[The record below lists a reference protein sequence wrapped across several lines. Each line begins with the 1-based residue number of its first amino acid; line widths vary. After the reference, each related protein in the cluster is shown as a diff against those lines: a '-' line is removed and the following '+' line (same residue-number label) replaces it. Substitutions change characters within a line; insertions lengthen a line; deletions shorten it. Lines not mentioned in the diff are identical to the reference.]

1 MSRDPAGAA
10 VTNPRDRLRHFA
22 AAAGWIAVLLPLALV
37 LFSVALSPLSNW
49 AVRTTLAGFCI
60 LAIARPDAALLITTA
75 LLGFGIILSHLVG
88 VPSLRVTELLVVAS
102 LVGYGVW
109 AVRHGSL
116 EQSALS
122 RSLPVPVVLFA
133 IAAAAS
139 AVVWQWVYLF
149 QTGYP
154 SDYVQALV
162 DFLSRD
168 YFVQP
173 GDFSV
178 LVSTAVILEGLALY
192 VVVAALCQ
200 VDATFFERALR
211 MLTLGGAGLAVMSVV
226 RLGEI
231 LLRNPGAIEDLRATS
246 VGLRISPQ
254 IPDYIAAGSY
264 FALCWL
270 VALGIAMASRRSRLV
285 WMAAGVPLIL
295 AIYLTGSRSVIAA
308 TLVGLVVL
316 GFLVARQKT
325 AAVRGIVTFAVLL
338 FIIMIVSYSWMVGR
352 DFAGEMARQSLI
364 VRGELVRAGVH
375 VIATR
380 PLFGIGL
387 DRFFLLASEFASP
400 ELRALWQG
408 RMNPHNDFLRF
419 GAELGL
425 VGLTLFI
432 WILIG
437 AGRRTWNAL
446 QGTRDVR
453 LAGVAAGLVAFLVTS
468 LVSNPLMVRDVSYLF
483 WIALGLAVGHSTSQQ
498 APRQVPED
506 ARSGTRRPRRVTRL
520 QWTIASLLGGLL
532 VFSIP
537 FRARQEL
544 ATVDLT
550 RVSYGFFE
558 WAIEPDGTRLRW
570 SGPRATFF
578 VDGRAHLVEI
588 PLSGTEPMGVV
599 QQVEVRVDGR
609 LANRVAVG
617 REWQRLRTLL
627 PPSQSTTPHRIDLR
641 IFPSWMPAE
650 VIPGNQDRRVFGV
663 KVGEINVIRIP
674 DARR

>member
-1 MSRDPAGAA
+1 MSRDTRVA
-10 VTNPRDRLRHFA
+10 VANPRDRVRQLA
-22 AAAGWIAVLLPLALV
+22 AAAGWIALILPLALV
-37 LFSVALSPLSNW
+37 LLSIALAPVSNW
-49 AVRTTLAGFCI
+49 TVRTTLAGFCI
-60 LAIARPDAALLITTA
+60 LAIARPDAALLVTTA

-88 VPSLRVTELLVVAS
+88 VPTLRVTEALVVAS
-102 LVGYGVW
+102 LAGYGVW
-109 AVRHGSL
+109 TLRHGADS
-116 EQSALS
+116 QRALS
-122 RSLPVPVVLFA
+122 GSMSVPIVLFA

-149 QTGYP
+149 EMGYP

-162 DFLSRD
+162 HFLSRD

-173 GDFSV
+173 GNFAA
-178 LVSTAVILEGLALY
+178 LTSTAVILEGLALY

-200 VDATFFERALR
+200 VDPTFFERALR
-211 MLTLGGAGLAVMSVV
+211 MLTLGGAGLAVLSVV

-231 LLRNPGAIEDLRATS
+231 LLRNPGAIEALRATS

-270 VALGIAMASRRSRLV
+270 VALGVAIASRRSRLAWV
-285 WMAAGVPLIL
+285 VAGVPLIL

-308 TLVGLVVL
+308 ALVGLVVL
-316 GFLVARQKT
+316 GFIVMRQKI
-325 AAVRGIVTFAVLL
+325 AAVRGVVSFAVVA
-338 FIIMIVSYSWMVGR
+338 FIVMVLSYSWMAGR

-364 VRGELVRAGVH
+364 VRGELVRAGVR

-387 DRFFLLASEFASP
+387 YRFFLLASEFASP

-432 WILIG
+432 WILVG
-437 AGRRTWNAL
+437 AGRRTWAAL
-446 QGTRDVR
+446 QGTRDAR

-468 LVSNPLMVRDVSYLF
+468 LVSNPLMVREVSYLF
-483 WIALGLAVGHSTSQQ
+483 WIALGLAVGHSASLQV
-498 APRQVPED
+498 PRQVSED
-506 ARSGTRRPRRVTRL
+506 AKPGARRARRVSRL

-550 RVSYGFFE
+550 RVSYGLFE

-588 PLSGTEPMGVV
+588 PLSGIVPLGVV

-609 LANRVAVG
+609 LANRIAVG

-641 IFPSWMPAE
+641 IFPSWVPAD

-663 KVGEINVIRIP
+663 KVGEINVIGLSNE
-674 DARR
+674 RR

>member
-1 MSRDPAGAA
+1 MTS
-10 VTNPRDRLRHFA
+10 PRDRVRQFA
-22 AAAGWIAVLLPLALV
+22 AVAGWIALILPLALV
-37 LFSVALSPLSNW
+37 LLSIALSPLSNW
-49 AVRTTLAGFCI
+49 TVRTTLAGFCI
-60 LAIARPDAALLITTA
+60 LAIARPDAALLVTTA

-88 VPSLRVTELLVVAS
+88 VPNLRVTEALVVAS
-102 LVGYGVW
+102 LAGYGVW
-109 AVRHGSL
+109 TLRHTDGRR
-116 EQSALS
+116 ALS
-122 RSLPVPVVLFA
+122 ASMSVPIVLFA
-133 IAAAAS
+133 IAAVAS

-149 QTGYP
+149 EMGYP
-154 SDYVQALV
+154 SDYAQAFV
-162 DFLSRD
+162 HFLSRD

-173 GDFSV
+173 GNFAA
-178 LVSTAVILEGLALY
+178 LTSTAVLLEGLALY

-200 VDATFFERALR
+200 VNATFFERALR

-231 LLRNPGAIEDLRATS
+231 LLRNPNAIEALRATS

-270 VALGIAMASRRSRLV
+270 VALGIAIASGRHRLAWV
-285 WMAAGVPLIL
+285 AAGVPLVL

-308 TLVGLVVL
+308 ALVGLVVL
-316 GFLVARQKT
+316 GFIVARQKT
-325 AAVRGIVTFAVLL
+325 AAVRGVVSFAVVA
-338 FIIMIVSYSWMVGR
+338 FIVMVLSYSWMAGR

-387 DRFFLLASEFASP
+387 DRFFLMAGEFASP

-425 VGLTLFI
+425 VGLSLFM
-432 WILIG
+432 WILVG
-437 AGRRTWNAL
+437 AGRRTWAAL
-446 QGTRDVR
+446 KGTRDVR

-468 LVSNPLMVRDVSYLF
+468 FVSNPLMVREVSYVF
-483 WIALGLAVGHSTSQQ
+483 WIALGLAVGHSASLQ
-498 APRQVPED
+498 ARQVPEG
-506 ARSGTRRPRRVTRL
+506 ATSGAGRPRRVSRL
-520 QWTIASLLGGLL
+520 QWTIALLLGGLL
-532 VFSIP
+532 VFSVP

-550 RVSYGFFE
+550 GVSYGLFE
-558 WAIEPDGTRLRW
+558 WATEPDGTRLRW

-588 PLSGTEPMGVV
+588 PLSGTVPSGVV

-617 REWQRLRTLL
+617 REWQRLRTFL
-627 PPSQSTTPHRIDLR
+627 PPGQSTAPHRIDLR
-641 IFPSWMPAE
+641 IFPSWMPAD

-663 KVGEINVIRIP
+663 KVGEINVIGLP
-674 DARR
+674 DGRR

>member
-1 MSRDPAGAA
+1 M
-10 VTNPRDRLRHFA
+10 TNPRDRIRQLA
-22 AAAGWIAVLLPLALV
+22 AAVGWIAVILPLGL
-37 LFSVALSPLSNW
+37 LLLSVALSPLSNW
-49 AVRTTLAGFCI
+49 TVRTTLAGFCI
-60 LAIARPDAALLITTA
+60 LAIVRPDAALLVTTA

-88 VPSLRVTELLVVAS
+88 VPTLRVTEVLVVGS

-109 AVRHGSL
+109 ALRHGNRGLRAVSV
-116 EQSALS
+116 SMS
-122 RSLPVPVVLFA
+122 VPIVLFA
-133 IAAAAS
+133 IAVAAS

-149 QTGYP
+149 ETGYL
-154 SDYVQALV
+154 SEYVQALFS
-162 DFLSRD
+162 FLSRD

-173 GDFSV
+173 DDFLV
-178 LVSTAVILEGLALY
+178 LASTAVILEGLALY
-192 VVVAALCQ
+192 VVVATLCQ
-200 VDATFFERALR
+200 LDATFFERALR

-231 LLRNPGAIEDLRATS
+231 LLRNPGAIEALRATS

-270 VALGIAMASRRSRLV
+270 VAMGIAIASRRSRLAWV
-285 WMAAGVPLIL
+285 VAGVPLIL
-295 AIYLTGSRSVIAA
+295 AIYLTGSRSVIGAA
-308 TLVGLVVL
+308 LVGLVVL
-316 GFLVARQKT
+316 GFIVMRQKT
-325 AAVRGIVTFAVLL
+325 AAVRGVVSFAVVV
-338 FIIMIVSYSWMVGR
+338 FIVMVLSYSWMAGR

-387 DRFFLLASEFASP
+387 DRFFLLVGEFASP

-419 GAELGL
+419 AAELGL

-432 WILIG
+432 WILVG
-437 AGRRTWNAL
+437 AGRRTWAAL
-446 QGTRDVR
+446 QGTRDAR

-468 LVSNPLMVRDVSYLF
+468 LVSNPLMLREVSYVF
-483 WIALGLAVGHSTSQQ
+483 WIALGLAVGHSASLQ
-498 APRQVPED
+498 APREVAED
-506 ARSGTRRPRRVTRL
+506 VRSGSAGRPRRVSRL
-520 QWTIASLLGGLL
+520 RWSIALLLGGLL
-532 VFSIP
+532 VFSVP

-558 WAIEPDGTRLRW
+558 WATEPDGTRLRW

-578 VDGRAHLVEI
+578 VDGRAHLVEV
-588 PLSGTEPMGVV
+588 PLSGIVPLGVV

-609 LANRVAVG
+609 LANRIAVG

-641 IFPSWMPAE
+641 IFPSWVPAD

-663 KVGEINVIRIP
+663 KVGEVKVIGLS
-674 DARR
+674 DERR